1 MDKII
6 KQKIKKNLKTYIKKY
21 KNPKKIIYTYT
32 KLFLE
37 SGFELDF
44 FKKKN

>member
-6 KQKIKKNLKTYIKKY
+6 KKKIKKNLNTYIKKS
-21 KNPKKIIYTYT
+21 KNSKKIIYTYT

-44 FKKKN
+44 LKKKN